1 MQVEIQ
7 SLRQQKTDL
16 QQMLTQHRCVINI
29 NHLPVSNEISNI
41 DNTLDSSVIPKHE
54 AIILNNSLSTNKVN
68 TIQENIKNDIDN
80 IDNII
85 KCENQLVNDN
95 KDDIHLIPT
104 TVLHQSIKRKPNS
117 LLQLNFRNNKK
128 ISENDSNGVVL
139 LNFDSL
145 MDGGS
150 GLTPVCGNVQNQIQ
164 HDSSE
169 TKQ

>member
-1 MQVEIQ
+1 
-7 SLRQQKTDL
+7 
-16 QQMLTQHRCVINI
+16 MLAQHRCVINI
-29 NHLPVSNEISNI
+29 NHLPVSNAISNI
-41 DNTLDSSVIPKHE
+41 NNTLVDSTIIPKHE
-54 AIILNNSLSTNKVN
+54 AIMLNDSLSTNKVN
-68 TIQENIKNDIDN
+68 TIQENINENVKNNIDS

-85 KCENQLVNDN
+85 IKCEDQLVNDH

-104 TVLHQSIKRKPNS
+104 TVLHQSVKRKPNS

-128 ISENDSNGVVL
+128 ISESDSNGVVL

-150 GLTPVCGNVQNQIQ
+150 GLTPVCGNLQNQIQ